1 MSKILI
7 FSLGDD
13 VEGKS
18 QNTTYFF
25 EGKEYKNKYLLELYF
40 KELDFEKIICFGTNQ
55 SSWDYLYKLLYK
67 KNHSE
72 EPDLENIEILKDIS
86 ELKGKDFVEVLE
98 AFFLKDK
105 ILKDKIIIKYFEES
119 LEKKEMIDYIYKLK
133 DELNGAEKI
142 FMDLTGG
149 QRDLPI
155 FIIQL
160 LNLILQDKTK
170 EQDIDILYAKL
181 KETKTFEII
190 YLNDFIEKINY
201 THDISPFSK
210 YGCPLKFKKYFRDEK
225 LVTYLD
231 KLYIY
236 TQYNLTKEL
245 ISHINEF
252 KNMEINYPAY
262 IQQKIIETKMEQWR
276 KILPK
281 KLQKDALK
289 NYQLELSNEALAV
302 LSEGAKLEE
311 ESKDNKN
318 MMQNKDLKDIK
329 ELRNSIVHSY
339 NKKNI
344 NYNDLEKILERN
356 FKKDKEKLPEILIV
370 NVGDVNY
377 YKEVSFEEI
386 GLKTLFSF
394 KAILKNNKFERI
406 FLVGSYSNVW
416 NDFLDKWIKEEE
428 LGIKRKNNIVIENNL
443 EEKFEEMLNR
453 ELENIGKKLE
463 EKTKIKY
470 KFEAIILNN
479 SFTIEDRNKYFEK
492 FVEKLIRGE
501 KKYLVTYDMT
511 SSFRDVSFINYI
523 NLHCLELLDMLK
535 IKKLMYISV
544 DNTTKKAKIQDM
556 DKITSIM
563 NLLKSI
569 KEFGL
574 YNKFSD
580 SLDVNEELK
589 ILMKKLSRMYN
600 FNQVTSLTSL
610 KNEINNF
617 KSIENKI
624 EEEILNDIKK
634 TYIYNVSAKYEK
646 AKIMVKNQLKFNN
659 LAQALCLVWDMV
671 LNGLIEDDKEDKK
684 IDQRAKGDF
693 IKKSNEYGYE
703 ELYNFYQKYKHF
715 SAIRAESSH
724 INFKEIPVNL
734 ENISKEIEE
743 CLGYLNTIVKNKE
756 KYSKTFYKE
765 FYNKENYV

>member
-55 SSWDYLYKLLYK
+55 SSWGYLYKLLYK
-67 KNHSE
+67 KYHSD

-262 IQQKIIETKMEQWR
+262 IQQKIIETKMEQWK

-443 EEKFEEMLNR
+443 EEKFEEMLNS

-624 EEEILNDIKK
+624 EEEILGDIKK
-634 TYIYNVSAKYEK
+634 TYIYNVSDKYEK

>member
-67 KNHSE
+67 KYHSD